1 MVAKGPEKVSDQDA
15 FTVKFKPNVHQLN
28 EMRFL
33 DLQVSDTEQEII
45 LDRNVQIVNLE
56 ADEQPEAF
64 DLTPDEDS
72 DEEDEVF
79 VDRYLMTRSP

>member
-1 MVAKGPEKVSDQDA
+1 MVAKGPKKMSDQVA
-15 FTVKFKPNVHQLN
+15 FTVNFESNVHQLN
-28 EMRFL
+28 EMRFP

-45 LDRNVQIVNLE
+45 LDPNVQIVNLE
-56 ADEQPEAF
+56 ADEQPEVF

-79 VDRYLMTRSP
+79 IDRYLMTRSP